1 MERVIKPCMDNLE
14 TFAMTPKRKPR
25 ILPQRP
31 SAASTAV
38 DANAVVLTQLEHA
51 YSLAEAAFNSR
62 ANPTGTLSPRMVD
75 AIEKLSALSH
85 QETTG
90 FTNIINALGIK
101 CGFPNADVRY
111 YKKKMQEQTARPAGF
126 GFRVVSE
133 KATAPWLS
141 EKRFYGAKS
150 GFQTRVY
157 ERTTP
162 YTLAYPENISSI
174 KEPFLAIYDELEEH
188 QASAQEALVLAIYH
202 QLVYRDTRQITLA
215 VPRTGD
221 ISQIVSLLE
230 QHFYGQY
237 SAKGQS
243 RLPVLAIQAVYS
255 EIVTQVTRFR
265 DKQLLPL
272 QEHSA
277 ADAQTGSAGDV
288 QVADSTGTIVEAA
301 EVKHDIA
308 VTKEMVL
315 ALRQKLMDKKVDRYY
330 ILTTHRSCRPEG
342 AEEAIGEIKKLFN
355 CQIICNGVLPT
366 VAYYL
371 RLLDDPSRFCRKYV
385 NLLESDKAVNFEHR
399 SEWNRLCGA

>member
-1 MERVIKPCMDNLE
+1 M
-14 TFAMTPKRKPR
+14 APKRNPR
-25 ILPQRP
+25 PVPQRP
-31 SAASTAV
+31 PSAPAAI
-38 DANAVVLTQLEHA
+38 DPNAIVQSELENA
-51 YSLAEAAFNSR
+51 YLLAESAFISQTK
-62 ANPTGTLSPRMVD
+62 PTGTLSKRMID
-75 AIEKLSALSH
+75 AIDKLSALSH

-90 FTNIINALGIK
+90 FTNIINALAVK
-101 CGFPNADVRY
+101 CGFPTADVRY
-111 YKKKMQEQTARPAGF
+111 HKKEMQKQTTRPAGF

-141 EKRFYGAKS
+141 GKRFNCAKS

-162 YTLAYPENISSI
+162 YTLDYPENISNI

-188 QASAQEALVLAIYH
+188 GANARESLVLAIYH
-202 QLVYRDTRQITLA
+202 QLVYRDSRQITLA

-221 ISQIVSLLE
+221 ISQIVALLDR
-230 QHFYGQY
+230 HFHARY

-255 EIVTQVTRFR
+255 EIVEQVSRFR

-277 ADAQTGSAGDV
+277 ADAQTGSAGDI
-288 QVADSTGTIVEAA
+288 QVVDSTGTIVEAA

-315 ALRQKLMDKKVDRYY
+315 DLRQKLMDKQVDRYY
-330 ILTTHRSCRPEG
+330 ILTTHRSCRPDG
-342 AEEAIGEIKKLFN
+342 AEEAISEISQLFG

-366 VAYYL
+366 LAYYL
-371 RLLDDPSRFCRKYV
+371 RLLDDPSRFCRAYV
-385 NLLESDKAVNFEHR
+385 KLLESDKAVHFEHR

>member
-1 MERVIKPCMDNLE
+1 MKLE
-14 TFAMTPKRKPR
+14 
-25 ILPQRP
+25 
-31 SAASTAV
+31 
-38 DANAVVLTQLEHA
+38 NA
-51 YSLAEAAFNSR
+51 YSLAEAAFTLR
-62 ANPTGTLSPRMVD
+62 VKPTGILSQRMID
-75 AIEKLSALSH
+75 AIDMLSTLAH

-90 FTNIINALGIK
+90 FTNIINALAIK

-111 YKKKMQEQTARPAGF
+111 YGKKLQKQTTRPAGF

-141 EKRFYGAKS
+141 RKRFNGAKS

-157 ERTTP
+157 ERTRP
-162 YTLAYPENISSI
+162 YTLDYPENISNI

-188 QASAQEALVLAIYH
+188 NANAQEALVLAIYH
-202 QLVYRDTRQITLA
+202 QLMYRDSRQITLA

-221 ISQIVSLLE
+221 ISHIVSLLDR
-230 QHFYGQY
+230 HFHRRY

-255 EIVTQVTRFR
+255 EIVEQVSRFR

-288 QVADSTGTIVEAA
+288 QVADSTGTVVEAA

-308 VTKEMVL
+308 ITKEMVL
-315 ALRQKLMDKKVDRYY
+315 DLRQKLMDKQVDRYY
-330 ILTTHRSCRPEG
+330 ILTTHRSCRPDG
-342 AEEAIGEIKKLFN
+342 ADEAISEIQQLFN

-371 RLLDDPSRFCRKYV
+371 RLLDDPSRFCRAYV